1 MPQMEI
7 FIIRI
12 LVCAL
17 LGVGVGFAGVY
28 FAKLLL
34 KQRGLEYSLTKKAE
48 RLIICLMG
56 LPGGAIGGFCGGYF
70 LPVCGLCLL
79 CICLTVSLTDF
90 TNRIIPNQG
99 VLALLLL
106 SLAFGIPS
114 MCGVKGFPEFDIVQ
128 SLIGLAVCFAV
139 FALPGLFGK
148 KVGAGEIK
156 LAAAM
161 GFCLGINYAL
171 LAIALMGILVILY
184 AMAQR
189 RLPLMGFL
197 KTQIPMAPFITV
209 GCMASFVLSGAQ
221 LIL

>member
-1 MPQMEI
+1 MPQTET

-12 LVCAL
+12 LVFAV
-17 LGVGVGFAGVY
+17 LGVGVGIAGVY

-34 KQRGLEYSLTKKAE
+34 KQRRLEYSLTKKAE
-48 RLIICLMG
+48 WLTVCLMA
-56 LPGGAIGGFCGGYF
+56 LPGGAIGAFCGGYF

-128 SLIGLAVCFAV
+128 SLIGLAVCFLV

-148 KVGAGEIK
+148 KVGAGDIK
-156 LAAAM
+156 LAAAI
-161 GFCLGINYAL
+161 GFCLGIDYAL
-171 LAIALMGILVILY
+171 LAIAIMGVLVILY
-184 AMAQR
+184 AMVQR

-209 GCMASFVLSGAQ
+209 GCMASFVLSGTQ
-221 LIL
+221 LIS

>member
-1 MPQMEI
+1 MPDIES

-12 LVCAL
+12 LACAL
-17 LGVGVGFAGVY
+17 LGVGAGVLGVY

-34 KQRGLEYSLTKKAE
+34 KQRGLEYSLSKKTE
-48 RLIICLMG
+48 RITVCLMA
-56 LPGGAIGGFCGGYF
+56 LPGGAIGAFCGGYV
-70 LPVCGLCLL
+70 LPICGLCLL
-79 CICLTVSLTDF
+79 CICVTVSLTDF

-114 MCGVKGFPEFDIVQ
+114 MCGVKGFPEFDVVQ
-128 SLIGLAVCFAV
+128 SLIGLAVCFVV
-139 FALPGLFGK
+139 FSLPGLFGK
-148 KVGAGEIK
+148 KVGAGDIK

-171 LAIALMGILVILY
+171 LAIAVMGMMVILY
-184 AMAQR
+184 GMLQR
-189 RLPLMGFL
+189 RLPIMGFL

-209 GCMASFVLSGAQ
+209 GCMAAFILSGAQ
-221 LIL
+221 IIM